1 MEEVFCMAC
10 GQKIAATAQ
19 FCPHCGAQ
27 QAGVAAPAASVAPPA
42 PQSSRPAPAAAAA
55 PLPEGVKGW
64 SWGGFW
70 LNWLWAAFNKVWIGL
85 LALIPLVNLVMMV
98 VLGLK
103 GREWA
108 WQKGGWRDVEH
119 FRQAQK
125 KWDIAAWIVMALSLV
140 LGIAVGFMEARMKS
154 GGFDDRSAPV
164 AEEKSA
170 PAKGGGMNT
179 GDMVILDGAIINI
192 PDLRFSRTE
201 LAGAL
206 KKAGMDDSERLNI
219 LTYLD
224 KPEQFWE
231 ECVARDAAFAQMMGS
246 LSPKEAKQH
255 GVESCQGEIAVYHTC
270 LHKTGLDEAVTCL
283 LKNSLEREGE

>member
-10 GQKIAATAQ
+10 GQKIASTAQ

-27 QAGVAAPAASVAPPA
+27 QAGVAVPAASVAPAAPQPSHPA
-42 PQSSRPAPAAAAA
+42 PAAA

-119 FRQAQK
+119 FRQVQK

-140 LGIAVGFMEARMKS
+140 LGLALGFMEARMKS
-154 GGFDDRSAPV
+154 GGFADRSSPV

-170 PAKGGGMNT
+170 PTKAGLLNGSE
-179 GDMVILDGAIINI
+179 MVILDGGTVINI

-206 KKAGMDDSERLNI
+206 KKAGIDDSERLSI

-224 KPEQFWE
+224 KPAQFWE
-231 ECVARDAAFAQMMGS
+231 ECVARDAAFAQSMGS
-246 LSPKEAKQH
+246 LSPKEAKEH
-255 GVESCQGEIAVYHTC
+255 GEESCQGEIAVYHTC
-270 LHKTGLDEAVTCL
+270 MHKTGLDEAVACL